1 MYVFARQ
8 VSGFILEISWFL
20 GGIFVDVAR
29 VDITLQNLN
38 RHEFEAVFFPQIEE
52 AVRWV
57 DQRIPDFSLV
67 SVGGSVTVRNSGL
80 LERLQERQ
88 ITILDHWRPG
98 QTQAEQQEIFEKGLQ
113 ADAYLCSA
121 NAITE
126 DGYILN
132 VDGRGNRVA
141 AHCYGPKH
149 LYLLA
154 GINKIVPDIVT
165 ALDRVQ
171 QAAVQNCRAK
181 GFKTPCVETG
191 VCCDCDSS
199 DRSCRAYL
207 LLRRPTRAVPV
218 TVVLIGQTLGM

>member
-1 MYVFARQ
+1 MGRIDTV
-8 VSGFILEISWFL
+8 
-20 GGIFVDVAR
+20 
-29 VDITLQNLN
+29 LQKLSQ
-38 RHEFEAVFFPQIEE
+38 HEFEAVFFQKVED
-52 AVRWV
+52 AVDWV
-57 DQRIPDFSLV
+57 DQRIPDQALV
-67 SVGGSVTVRNSGL
+67 GVGGSVTVRNSGL
-80 LERLQERQ
+80 LERLQKRQ
-88 ITILDHWRPG
+88 ITILDHWLPG
-98 QTQAEQQEIFEKGLQ
+98 QTPAEQKEIFEKGLQ

-149 LYLLA
+149 LYILA
-154 GINKIVPDIVT
+154 GTNKIVPNIEA
-165 ALDRVQ
+165 ALKRAE

-191 VCCDCDSS
+191 VCCDCDAP

-218 TVVLIGQTLGM
+218 TIVLIDQELGM